1 MSLSWPCKS
10 ALSAHLL
17 LQANVSLFRMFS
29 NWTNVEEIVF
39 AGRVDIAPD
48 LVSRPPLE
56 RLKNDPVPS
65 LAYLYEI
72 FMIYDV

>member
-1 MSLSWPCKS
+1 MSLSWPCKC
-10 ALSAHLL
+10 ALSPHLL
-17 LQANVSLFRMFS
+17 LQANASPFRMFS

-39 AGRVDIAPD
+39 AGRVDIASD

-56 RLKNDPVPS
+56 RFKNDPVPS
-65 LAYLYEI
+65 LADLYEL